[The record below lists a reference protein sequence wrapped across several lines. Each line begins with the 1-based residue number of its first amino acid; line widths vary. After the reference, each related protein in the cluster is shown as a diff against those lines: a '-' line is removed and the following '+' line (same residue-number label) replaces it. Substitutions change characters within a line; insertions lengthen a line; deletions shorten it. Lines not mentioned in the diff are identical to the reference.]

1 MKKLTIKADGK
12 LVLGFYG
19 SGKVLIAE
27 AKDDKG
33 NIPFKIFAVNG
44 DALKGYEIF
53 PYAITWGYG
62 DDIQECH
69 RKACKALAEWY
80 VYKCGYG
87 HYDDKKI
94 DIALWLEKIKFDT
107 KQSIK
112 LIDNETNR
120 DFVERLF
127 YGGMK

>member
-12 LVLGFYG
+12 RVVGFYG
-19 SGKVLIAE
+19 SGKVLIAG
-27 AKDDKG
+27 AKDDNKD
-33 NIPFKIFAVNG
+33 IPFKIFAING
-44 DALKGYEIF
+44 DALKGYKIF

-62 DDIQECH
+62 ADIQEVH
-69 RKACKALAEWY
+69 RKACKSLAEWY

-107 KQSIK
+107 KRSIK

-127 YGGMK
+127 REV